1 MQSLLD
7 SKKEYTDIILD
18 NLTVPICSFIYDIY
32 KSSSNIQ
39 DFQNKMANIKG
50 WNNNLIQ
57 EYFDKIL
64 KSCKK
69 YDVNMLSKL
78 LNEIIIINIK
88 LKTDNIKINLKNV
101 TIIYINDFIHKCL
114 INGGIYC
121 WKNAYLFSHK
131 NLKSSEKQ
139 YHLNIVEKNIR
150 KIIKPL
156 SHNMNICTIYYV

>member
-7 SKKEYTDIILD
+7 CKKEYTDIILD
-18 NLTVPICSFIYDIY
+18 NLTVPICSLIYDIY
-32 KSSSNIQ
+32 KSCLNIQ
-39 DFQNKMANIKG
+39 EFQSKMAYIKN

-57 EYFDKIL
+57 EYCEKIF

-69 YDVNMLSKL
+69 YDVNILGKL

-101 TIIYINDFIHKCL
+101 NIIYINDFIHKCL
-114 INGGIYC
+114 INAGIYC

-131 NLKSSEKQ
+131 NLK
-139 YHLNIVEKNIR
+139 
-150 KIIKPL
+150 P
-156 SHNMNICTIYYV
+156 